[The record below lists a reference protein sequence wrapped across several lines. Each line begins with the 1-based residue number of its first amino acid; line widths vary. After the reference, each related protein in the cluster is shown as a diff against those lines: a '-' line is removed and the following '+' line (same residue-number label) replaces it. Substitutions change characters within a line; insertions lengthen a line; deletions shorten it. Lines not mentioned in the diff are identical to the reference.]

1 MYVFFI
7 TFSYIINII
16 VFFGVDEKADLLILS
31 LLLLHI
37 YFCLLKVKKE
47 EVVFVRLLF
56 VFFFP
61 FRAIF
66 VKYTDNLSF
75 FFFLVKFFFS
85 FLSVC

>member
-1 MYVFFI
+1 MYIFFI

-47 EVVFVRLLF
+47 VALVRLLF

-75 FFFLVKFFFS
+75 FFFFS
-85 FLSVC
+85 